1 MRLCFLAWLATFA
14 CWFSLNSSSPVI
26 AADEQATPVEQ
37 LRLAD
42 GFQAE
47 LLHSVPKDQGSW
59 VAMTVDNRGRLIASD
74 QYGKLYRITVP
85 DGGGPIAIETLNV
98 EIGMAQGL
106 LYAFDSLYVNVNGD
120 KPKPAGLYRLQD
132 TDGDDQFDKITS
144 LVKLNFGAEHGPHAV
159 VLGPDGKSIYLCAG
173 NNTFLPKPAPSESRV
188 PRIWNEDHLLGR
200 MPDARGHNADR
211 LAPGGFILRLSP
223 DGSEQEIICTGF
235 RNEYD
240 IAFNPDGELF
250 SYDADMEWDIGT
262 PWYRPTRVCHV
273 VSGAEFG
280 WRNGTG
286 KWPAYYPDSVPAAV
300 DIGPGSPTGIAF
312 GTGAKFPAKYQRALF
327 IADWSYGIIY
337 AVHLEPNG
345 ASYTGTFEKF
355 ITGVPLPVTD
365 IIVRPQDGA
374 MYFTIGGRRTQ
385 SGLYRVT
392 YTGEES
398 TSPAEKIEASSEVA
412 KLRDARHK
420 LESFHGEP
428 QTGAIE
434 AAWPYLGHEDRF
446 LRFAAR
452 IAVEH
457 QPLKQWQSKALSEQ
471 DPRAL
476 ITAMVALARVAGAQ
490 HPDEAG
496 ARELQS
502 KIVEALG
509 RVDWQSLDE
518 QGRLELLRAYG
529 LAFTRLGVP
538 SAEIKKTV
546 AERFAP
552 LFPSQS
558 QFVDRELCQLLV
570 YVEAPGVVAKTLDLL
585 DKAPT
590 QEQQIHYAF
599 CLRGLESGWTL
610 DQRRRYFN
618 WFNQAAAHRGGMSF
632 GGFLANIRNA
642 AIQTLSAD
650 EKAALAE
657 TLAAPPE
664 KIDPAEAIQ
673 REFVQKWTVDE
684 LLPHVDDQLTGR
696 NFERGREIFGAALCF
711 KC

>member
-1 MRLCFLAWLATFA
+1 
-14 CWFSLNSSSPVI
+14 
-26 AADEQATPVEQ
+26 
-37 LRLAD
+37 
-42 GFQAE
+42 
-47 LLHSVPKDQGSW
+47 
-59 VAMTVDNRGRLIASD
+59 
-74 QYGKLYRITVP
+74 
-85 DGGGPIAIETLNV
+85 
-98 EIGMAQGL
+98 
-106 LYAFDSLYVNVNGD
+106 
-120 KPKPAGLYRLQD
+120 
-132 TDGDDQFDKITS
+132 
-144 LVKLNFGAEHGPHAV
+144 
-159 VLGPDGKSIYLCAG
+159 
-173 NNTFLPKPAPSESRV
+173 
-188 PRIWNEDHLLGR
+188 
-200 MPDARGHNADR
+200 
-211 LAPGGFILRLSP
+211 
-223 DGSEQEIICTGF
+223 
-235 RNEYD
+235 
-240 IAFNPDGELF
+240 
-250 SYDADMEWDIGT
+250 
-262 PWYRPTRVCHV
+262 
-273 VSGAEFG
+273 
-280 WRNGTG
+280 
-286 KWPAYYPDSVPAAV
+286 
-300 DIGPGSPTGIAF
+300 
-312 GTGAKFPAKYQRALF
+312 
-327 IADWSYGIIY
+327 
-337 AVHLEPNG
+337 
-345 ASYTGTFEKF
+345 
-355 ITGVPLPVTD
+355 
-365 IIVRPQDGA
+365 
-374 MYFTIGGRRTQ
+374 FTIGGRRTQ

-428 QTGAIE
+428 QAGAIE

-529 LAFTRLGVP
+529 LAFTRLGSP

-711 KC
+711 KCHRFANDGGIIGPDLTGVGRRFNSRSIVESLIEPSRVISDQYQATQFLTDAGQTVVGRIVNLNGDNIMIITNMLDPSSQTQLKRGQIELMRPSPLSMMPEGLLDRFTKEEILDLIAYLRSGGDPNAPEFAAAGK